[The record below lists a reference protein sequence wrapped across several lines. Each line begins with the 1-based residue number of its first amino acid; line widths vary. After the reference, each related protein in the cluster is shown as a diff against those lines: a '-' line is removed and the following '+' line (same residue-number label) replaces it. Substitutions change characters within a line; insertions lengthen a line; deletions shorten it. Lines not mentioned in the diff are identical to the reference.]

1 MQQPIAT
8 DQPRPNPRAEQLAL
22 LSRVNTDDLLGGLGL
37 GDIRRGRRLLEWLVQ
52 LPARRFAH
60 DVITYDAAVGNAGL
74 AAGGAWAIRRFAAG
88 VTITEQQRYPRT
100 GPTLF
105 VANHPGLWDTTAL
118 FTAIERPDLRIVAAE
133 RPFLRALPN
142 TSRYLFYIDATAASR
157 TKTIRAIARH
167 LRSGGAVLTFA
178 AGQIE
183 PDPAV
188 LPGAS
193 EAVAQWSD
201 SIDVFAR
208 FASDLTIV
216 PVIVSGV
223 LSPAALRHPLT
234 YIRRQ
239 PKDREW
245 LAALLQIQL
254 RAYQRALVNVAF
266 GTPIAVAAHRS
277 QTTISSIVKAEARRL
292 IEQIQPQW

>member
-8 DQPRPNPRAEQLAL
+8 DQPAHDPRAEQLAR

-37 GDIRRGRRLLEWLVQ
+37 GGVRRGRRLLERLVR
-52 LPARRFAH
+52 LPARRFARQ
-60 DVITYDAAVGNAGL
+60 VIAYDDLVGDESL
-74 AAGGAWAIRRFAAG
+74 AAGGAWAIRRFAG
-88 VTITEQQRYPRT
+88 GLSITGQERYPRS

-118 FTAIERPDLRIVAAE
+118 FTAIERPDLRIVAAD

-142 TSRYLFYIDATAASR
+142 TSRYLLYIDDTAASR
-157 TKTIRAIARH
+157 TSAIRAAARH

-193 EAVAQWSD
+193 ESIEQWSA
-201 SIDVFAR
+201 SIDLFAR

-223 LSPAALRHPLT
+223 LSRAALRHPLT
-234 YIRRQ
+234 YLRRRS
-239 PKDREW
+239 KDRQW

-254 RAYQRALVNVAF
+254 RAYQRATVSVAF
-266 GTPIAVAAHRS
+266 GNPISVAAHRS
-277 QTTISSIVKAEARRL
+277 ETAISTVVKAEARRVL
-292 IEQIQPQW
+292 AQVPPR

>member
-8 DQPRPNPRAEQLAL
+8 DQPRLDPRAEQLAL

-37 GDIRRGRRLLEWLVQ
+37 GGIRHGRRLLEWLFQ
-52 LPARRFAH
+52 FPARRFAH
-60 DVITYDAAVGNAGL
+60 DVITYDDAVGDAGL

-88 VTITEQQRYPRT
+88 VTTSEQQRYPRT
-100 GPTLF
+100 GATLF

-118 FTAIERPDLRIVAAE
+118 FTAIQRPDLRVVAAA

-142 TSRYLFYIDATAASR
+142 TSRYLFYIDESAASR

-167 LRSGGAVLTFA
+167 FRSGGAVLTFP

-193 EAVAQWSD
+193 EALEQWSD

-208 FASDLTIV
+208 FAADLTIV

-254 RAYQRALVNVAF
+254 RAYQRAMVNVAF
-266 GTPIAVAAHRS
+266 GSPIVVAAHRS
-277 QTTISSIVKAEARRL
+277 AAPISTLVKAEARRL
-292 IEQIQPQW
+292 IEQSAPR